1 LCVGQLAE
9 GNYKCTSHG
18 EEEEEELLW
27 QVHTEEDVQE
37 EAIDVSV
44 DDIQVVDVSDENN
57 ELLPSRGAS

>member
-18 EEEEEELLW
+18 EEEEELLW